1 MNIGKSSNTIVP
13 ILGLFAV
20 AAYRTIPSLTR
31 IMNSVQ
37 NIKYSYPAIAPFIS
51 EFKDKESLT
60 VLGEQ
65 KTTDNIIK
73 FNSEIKFCNVNFK
86 FPNTSK
92 SVFENLSFDIK
103 KGSFVGLLG
112 SSGVGKSTILNIM
125 LGLLAPVLTM
135 MFPALSECF
144 LIAVSLALLACFN
157 QLLLVLARPAMLVA
171 AFVASI
177 A

>member
-20 AAYRTIPSLTR
+20 AAYRIIPSLTR

-73 FNSEIKFCNVNFK
+73 FNFK
-86 FPNTSK
+86 LMNK
-92 SVFENLSFDIK
+92 
-103 KGSFVGLLG
+103 LLLHLKQT
-112 SSGVGKSTILNIM
+112 VLF
-125 LGLLAPVLTM
+125 LLM
-135 MFPALSECF
+135 H
-144 LIAVSLALLACFN
+144 
-157 QLLLVLARPAMLVA
+157 LLLVK
-171 AFVASI
+171 
-177 A
+177 